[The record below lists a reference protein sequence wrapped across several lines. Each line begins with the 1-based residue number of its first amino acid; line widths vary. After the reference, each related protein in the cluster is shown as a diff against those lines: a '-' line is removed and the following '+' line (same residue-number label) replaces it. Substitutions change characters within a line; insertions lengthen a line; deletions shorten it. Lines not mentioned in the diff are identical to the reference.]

1 MKRLTRIIAA
11 CITVSLLVL
20 SSVFVSFASQL
31 DPQIEAYL
39 ADCGKQ
45 KVESF
50 FQYSDAELEEDIAY
64 CEAYGDTFSAE
75 VLRSVKDTRAQY
87 GAFQSTGAPSVTQNP
102 DGTFV
107 VSIPVVLEK
116 GTCNALM
123 VISSDMS
130 IFTELSFENKPAE
143 EKQSVGQL
151 IKEASVNLVVGM
163 GTVFAVLIFLCWVI
177 SLFKYIHKAEEKIKN
192 KKETKADAPA
202 PVVSVQQVSGDT
214 QSEDEIRAVIAAAI
228 AAYEADEKGSIVKQ
242 EALANGKNIR
252 TYRR

>member
-1 MKRLTRIIAA
+1 
-11 CITVSLLVL
+11 
-20 SSVFVSFASQL
+20 
-31 DPQIEAYL
+31 
-39 ADCGKQ
+39 
-45 KVESF
+45 
-50 FQYSDAELEEDIAY
+50 
-64 CEAYGDTFSAE
+64 
-75 VLRSVKDTRAQY
+75 
-87 GAFQSTGAPSVTQNP
+87 
-102 DGTFV
+102 
-107 VSIPVVLEK
+107 
-116 GTCNALM
+116 M

-177 SLFKYIHKAEEKIKN
+177 SLFKYIHKAEDKIKS
-192 KKETKADAPA
+192 KKETKADVPA

-242 EALANGKNIR
+242 ESLANGKNIR